1 MSKTTDQAKFN
12 HGDETAHEVYRVF
25 GAVLTVTNEFVV
37 SFKSTHYLYKFIP
50 TFYWN
55 SNNVDSL
62 FDVPMGIEPE

>member
-50 TFYWN
+50 TFY
-55 SNNVDSL
+55 
-62 FDVPMGIEPE
+62 